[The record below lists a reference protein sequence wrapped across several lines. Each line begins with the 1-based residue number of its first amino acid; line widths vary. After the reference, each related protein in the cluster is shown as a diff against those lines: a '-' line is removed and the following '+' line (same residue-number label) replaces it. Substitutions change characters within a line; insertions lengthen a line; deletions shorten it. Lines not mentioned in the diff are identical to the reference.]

1 MKIDIISGF
10 LGAGKTTLIKKLLSE
25 ELSSEKIAIIENE
38 YGEVSI
44 DGNLFK
50 DEKVEVKEI
59 SSGCIC
65 CSIKG
70 DFKDSINEIIRDYA
84 PTRIIVEP
92 SGVAKLSEVI
102 SSINEAKI
110 PDAKLNMIATVL
122 DVNNFDSYFKNFGE
136 FYKNQIS
143 NAKVVLLSRVDSL
156 NAKEIVS
163 ISEKI
168 KAINKNVRIIT
179 TPWSK
184 LHSKRIIEIAELPK
198 DKLDMEIKASKF
210 SARLKASTSA
220 SQMFDNW
227 GVETSISFDEKKL
240 NLILNKL
247 SDKERYGEVLR
258 AKGIIPT
265 KSGKWVQFDYVPN
278 EVRIKNFSTDY
289 TGRICVI
296 GKNLNSDSLKNL
308 FLNSK

>member
-25 ELSSEKIAIIENE
+25 ELSSEKVAIIENE

-44 DGNLFK
+44 DGNLFR

-110 PDAKLNMIATVL
+110 PDAKINMVATVL

-143 NAKVVLLSRVDSL
+143 NAKIVMLSRVDCLSS
-156 NAKEIVS
+156 KEIVS

-168 KAINKNVRIIT
+168 KSINKTARIIT
-179 TPWSK
+179 TPWNK
-184 LHSKRIIEIAELPK
+184 LNAKRIIELAELPK
-198 DKLDMEIKASKF
+198 EKLDMEIKVSKF
-210 SARLKASTSA
+210 SGRLKASTSA
-220 SQMFDNW
+220 PQMFDNW
-227 GVETSISFDEKKL
+227 GVETSISFDER
-240 NLILNKL
+240 NLKVILDKL
-247 SDKERYGEVLR
+247 SDKEKYGEVLR

-265 KSGKWVQFDYVPN
+265 KNGKWVQFDYVPN
-278 EVRIKNFSTDY
+278 EVGIKNFSTDY

-296 GKNLNSDSLKNL
+296 GKDLNKDGLRKL

>member
-25 ELSSEKIAIIENE
+25 ELSSEKVAIIENE
-38 YGEVSI
+38 YGEVAI
-44 DGNLFK
+44 DGNLFR

-110 PDAKLNMIATVL
+110 PDAKINMVATVL

-143 NAKVVLLSRVDSL
+143 NAKIVMLSRVDCLSS
-156 NAKEIVS
+156 KEIVS

-168 KAINKNVRIIT
+168 KSINKTARIIT
-179 TPWSK
+179 TPWNK
-184 LHSKRIIEIAELPK
+184 LNAKRIIELAELPK
-198 DKLDMEIKASKF
+198 EKLDMEIKVSKF
-210 SARLKASTSA
+210 SGRLKASTSA
-220 SQMFDNW
+220 PQMFDNW
-227 GVETSISFDEKKL
+227 GVETSISFDER
-240 NLILNKL
+240 NLKVILDKL
-247 SDKERYGEVLR
+247 SDKEKYGEVLR

-265 KSGKWVQFDYVPN
+265 KNGKWVQFDYVPN
-278 EVRIKNFSTDY
+278 EVGIKNFSTDY

-296 GKNLNSDSLKNL
+296 GKDLNKDGLRKL